1 MENMEQELK
10 MLGLTDNEI
19 KIYLMLLENPNSSGT
34 KIRQTTGISNSAVY
48 ASIDVLINKGLVI
61 YQKLPTGKM
70 YSALDPEVINSIL
83 EQQRKKIEAAIPQLK
98 ELTNKTNYPTET
110 AVYEG
115 FNGFK
120 TALTKLAEDCP
131 KGETIDIIG
140 FSNQAYKNE
149 KLAFIL
155 QDVNK
160 ISIKKKHKF
169 RMILDN
175 KENIFYKGRKEE
187 GISQIRFMGKG
198 FKSPASIDI
207 FGDNVYILM
216 WDEQPYAFVIKNK
229 NIAQGF
235 KVYFEFLWNLAR
247 G

>member
-10 MLGLTDNEI
+10 LLGLTDNEI
-19 KIYLMLLENPNSSGT
+19 RMYLMLLENPDSNGT

-48 ASIDVLINKGLVI
+48 ASIDVLISKGLI
-61 YQKLPTGKM
+61 TYQKQPTGRL
-70 YSALDPEVINSIL
+70 YSALDPEVIKSIL

-98 ELTNKTNYPTET
+98 ELTNKTSQPTET

-120 TALTKLAEDCP
+120 TALIKLTEECP
-131 KGETIDIIG
+131 KGETINIIG

-149 KLAFIL
+149 KLAFML

-175 KENIFYKGRKEE
+175 KDNVFYKGRKEE
-187 GISQIRFMGKG
+187 GISQIRFMEKG

-207 FGDNVYILM
+207 FEDSVYILM
-216 WDEQPYAFVIKNK
+216 WDEQPYAFVMKNK

-235 KVYFEFLWNLAR
+235 KIYFEFLWNLAKS
-247 G
+247 

>member
-1 MENMEQELK
+1 MEQELK
-10 MLGLTDNEI
+10 LLGLTDNEV
-19 KIYLMLLENPNSSGT
+19 KIYIMLLESPNSSGT
-34 KIRQTTGISNSAVY
+34 KIRQVTGISNSAVY
-48 ASIDVLINKGLVI
+48 ASIDVLINKGLII
-61 YQKLPTGKM
+61 YQKQPTGRL
-70 YSALDPEVINSIL
+70 YSALDPEVISTIL
-83 EQQRKKIEAAIPQLK
+83 EQQRKRIETAIPQLK
-98 ELTNKTNYPTET
+98 EITNKSNHPTET

-120 TALTKLAEDCP
+120 TALMKLAEDCP

-175 KENIFYKGRKEE
+175 KENVFYKGRKEE
-187 GISQIRFMGKG
+187 GISQIRFMEKG

-235 KVYFEFLWNLAR
+235 KIYFEFLWNLANN
-247 G
+247 